1 MMFIDESGNVCGNDP
16 FYIGVLICPTAICG
30 FLDTHITKNLPDG
43 FGEIHGNRL
52 KRQTIINILENI
64 TTFNRISEVTML
76 NMVFTKNY
84 KSKYSDIENTAA
96 YAKFIAAA
104 SQAALGLHKK
114 NTRKD
119 SINNVEL
126 IIDHCEMCK
135 DDNFRKIMDQE
146 IQSSSGHF
154 KAIRDYKTLDS
165 SASRILQ
172 AADLVTYVRRLE
184 GINNI
189 EERFK
194 ISLR

>member
-1 MMFIDESGNVCGNDP
+1 MFIDESGDICGDNP

-30 FLDTHITKNLPDG
+30 FLDTHITKNLPNG

-52 KRQTIINILENI
+52 KSQTIINILENI
-64 TTFNRISEVTML
+64 KTFNRINEVTML
-76 NMVFTKNY
+76 NMVFTKKQ
-84 KSKYSDIENTAA
+84 KSKYSDIGNTAS

-114 NTRKD
+114 NTRKE

-126 IIDHCEMCK
+126 VIDHCEMCK
-135 DDNFRKIMDQE
+135 DDNFRKIIDQE
-146 IQSSSGHF
+146 IQTSSGHF

-172 AADLVTYVRRLE
+172 VADLVTYIRRID

-189 EERFK
+189 EERFR